1 MQPEPASPT
10 RRPLRPARRRPPSRT
25 VLRSLAA
32 ALLVAGLAA
41 GLPAAPAA
49 AQAGAETVIG
59 VSAEPIP
66 VPDAI
71 RAQGVPAIPETA
83 VADLLPYE
91 NLRSA
96 SFQDW
101 HPSERRMLI
110 RTRFGEASQ
119 LHEVAQPLGAR
130 RQLTFY
136 DERVTGGAYRPDA
149 PSQVGFGLDEGG
161 AENYQI
167 FLLDRTTG
175 DVVRQSDGVHRY
187 QSVVF
192 SNAGGLVAY
201 VSNARNEVDFDL
213 YVARPGDPASERRV
227 VELTGAWYPTDWSD
241 DDTKIALLHYISA
254 SSSFLHVVD
263 VASGAMRAI
272 TPADPPEPVFYGGAD
287 FAPDGRSVYTVTDR
301 GGEFQR
307 LVRIDLATGEHTV
320 LTGDVDWDV
329 ESFDLS
335 DDGKMIAFFVNEDG
349 FARARVRDTATGAAL
364 PAPDLPLGTAY
375 GLDFRPG
382 SHEVAFTL
390 SWARSSSD
398 AYSWDVDAK
407 KLTRWTESEIG
418 GLPESAFVEPELVRF
433 PTFDEVAPGERRTIP
448 AFVYRPDPTRHAPPW
463 PVYVDIHGGPE
474 SQERPSFQGTNN
486 YLPSELGVVLVY
498 PNVRGSSGY
507 GKSYLALDNARLRE
521 DSVKDVGALLDWIA
535 AQPDLDERRV
545 MVGGGSYGG
554 YMVLASMTFYD
565 DRLCCGF
572 DYVGISSFVT
582 FLENTK
588 GYRQDLRRVEYGD
601 ETDPEM
607 RKFLHEISPLGRM
620 HEVTKPML
628 VAQGANDPRVPLS
641 EAEQV
646 VAALRANDTP
656 VWYIV
661 AEDEGH
667 GFAKKSNADYLRAV
681 WIEFVKAH
689 LLAPVVEHVDVQ
701 VQGGQ

>member
-1 MQPEPASPT
+1 MHPDPASPSP
-10 RRPLRPARRRPPSRT
+10 RPRPARPALGPAP
-25 VLRSLAA
+25 SLALTL
-32 ALLVAGLAA
+32 ALLAAGLAA
-41 GLPAAPAA
+41 GLPAAPAPAQTGGDA
-49 AQAGAETVIG
+49 AAG

-66 VPDAI
+66 VPEAM
-71 RAQGVPAIPETA
+71 RVQGVPPIPESA

-91 NLRSA
+91 NLRGA
-96 SFQDW
+96 SLQDW
-101 HPSERRMLI
+101 HPTERRVLI
-110 RTRFGEASQ
+110 STRFGEASQ

-136 DERVTGGAYRPDA
+136 DERVTGGAYRPSE
-149 PSQVGFGLDEGG
+149 PSEIGFGLDEGG

-167 FLLDRTTG
+167 FLLDRDTG

-187 QSVVF
+187 QAVQF
-192 SNAGGLVAY
+192 SHAGDRVAY

-227 VELTGAWYPTDWSD
+227 VELSGAWYPSDWSD
-241 DDTKIALLHYISA
+241 DDTKIVLLNYVSA
-254 SSSFLHVVD
+254 SSSFLHVAD
-263 VASGAMRAI
+263 VAAGAMRAV
-272 TPADPPEPVFYGGAD
+272 TPTDPPEPVFYGGAD
-287 FAPDGRSVYTVTDR
+287 FAPDGRSIYTVTDK

-335 DDGKMIAFFVNEDG
+335 DDGTMIAFFVNQDG
-349 FARARVRDTATGAAL
+349 FSRAHVRDAATGAAL
-364 PAPDLPLGTAY
+364 SAPELPLGTAG

-382 SHEVAFTL
+382 SHEIGFTL

-398 AYSWDVDAK
+398 VYSWDVDAK
-407 KLTRWTESEIG
+407 RLTRWTESEIG

-448 AFVYRPDPTRHAPPW
+448 AFVYRPDPARHPPPW
-463 PVYVDIHGGPE
+463 AVYVDIHGGPE
-474 SQERPSFQGTNN
+474 GQERPSFQGTNN
-486 YLPSELGVVLVY
+486 YLPAELGVALVY

-507 GKSYLALDNARLRE
+507 GKSYLALDNDRKRE

-535 AQPDLDERRV
+535 AQPDLDETRV

-554 YMVLASMTFYD
+554 YMSLAAMTFYD
-565 DRLCCGF
+565 ERLCCGF
-572 DYVGISSFVT
+572 DYVGISNFVT

-601 ETDPEM
+601 ESDPEM
-607 RKFLHEISPLGRM
+607 RKFLQEISPLGRM
-620 HEVTKPML
+620 SRVSKPML

-641 EAEQV
+641 ESDQV
-646 VAALRANDTP
+646 VAALRANETP

-681 WIEFVKAH
+681 WIEFIKAH
-689 LLAPVVEHVDVQ
+689 LLAPVVEDIDVQ
-701 VQGGQ
+701 VQGGM